1 MIKMGESKDLILN
14 KAFELGKKYEIECT
28 GCAQSAVAAI
38 FDALG
43 IWDESVFKAASGL
56 ADGLGLTGDGTC
68 GALMG
73 GSMVIS
79 YLFGRERRDFKDI
92 AKPIKSYKLVK
103 KLHSQFL
110 KEYGSCRCHD
120 VQKSLTGRTWNLWDL
135 KELQK
140 AIKPGGLLDHCPKL
154 VGTIA
159 KYATNIIL
167 DEGFQPQ

>member
-1 MIKMGESKDLILN
+1 MEKSKDSILN
-14 KAFELGKKYEIECT
+14 KAFELGNKYESKNT
-28 GCAQSAVAAI
+28 GCAQSTIAAI

-43 IWDESVFKAASGL
+43 IWNEDVFKSASGL

-68 GALMG
+68 GALIG

-79 YLFGRERRDFKDI
+79 YLFGRESKDFKDI
-92 AKPIKSYKLVK
+92 TKPIKSYKLVK
-103 KLHSQFL
+103 KLHAQYL
-110 KEYGSCRCHD
+110 KEFGSCRCHD
-120 VQKSLTGRTWNLWDL
+120 VQKSLTGRTWNLWDF

-159 KYATNIIL
+159 KYTTKIIL
-167 DEGFQPQ
+167 HNGFKP

>member
-1 MIKMGESKDLILN
+1 MEESKDSILN
-14 KAFELGKKYEIECT
+14 KAFELGKKYESKNT
-28 GCAQSAVAAI
+28 GCAQSTIAAI
-38 FDALG
+38 FDALD
-43 IWDESVFKAASGL
+43 IWDEGVFKAASGL

-79 YLFGRERRDFKDI
+79 YLFGRESKDFKNV

-135 KELQK
+135 EELKK
-140 AIKPGGLLDHCPKL
+140 AMKPGGLLDHCPKL

-159 KYATNIIL
+159 KYATKIIL
-167 DEGFQPQ
+167 NNGFKP